1 MLSVLPSQNVKVSFP
16 SLPASPWSMNMCS
29 RYGMNSMLAGG
40 ECGDFFFV
48 VKEGE
53 LPVLQVTDL
62 VKKFGVFGEQ
72 TDMFGNEFSNYRW

>member
-1 MLSVLPSQNVKVSFP
+1 
-16 SLPASPWSMNMCS
+16 
-29 RYGMNSMLAGG
+29 MNSMLAGG